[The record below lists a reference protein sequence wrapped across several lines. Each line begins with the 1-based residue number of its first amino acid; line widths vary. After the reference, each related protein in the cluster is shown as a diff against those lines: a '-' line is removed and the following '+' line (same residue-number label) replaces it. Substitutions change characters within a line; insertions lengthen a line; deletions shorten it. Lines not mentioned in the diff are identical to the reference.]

1 MNLKKKIKDDVW
13 KIIDGNK
20 ADKPNDKDW
29 VNMTFQLLLESDN
42 FLIENIYD
50 LANDLKEEYES
61 LVDSVE
67 ERIINGN
74 GEVLQVLKNIN
85 KAYDDKILPLLNRI
99 KKYKNKK

>member
-13 KIIDGNK
+13 RIIDGNK

-42 FLIENIYD
+42 FIIENIYD
-50 LANDLKEEYES
+50 LANNLKEEYEN

-67 ERIINGN
+67 NRIINGN
-74 GEVLQVLKNIN
+74 GEVLQVLQNIN
-85 KAYDDKILPLLNRI
+85 KAYDNKILPLLNRI
-99 KKYKNKK
+99 KKYKSKK